1 MKEPY
6 ETPKMVT
13 EKIEEMGS
21 LVASS
26 GTPIAALIPFF
37 GLCPPCAEYNI
48 GHKKQISG
56 HLEDPSIL

>member
-13 EKIEEMGS
+13 ERVEELGV

-26 GTPIAALIPFF
+26 GSPIGALSPNF
-37 GLCPPCAEYNI
+37 GLCPPC
-48 GHKKQISG
+48 S
-56 HLEDPSIL
+56 

>member
-13 EKIEEMGS
+13 ERVEELGV

-26 GTPIAALIPFF
+26 SSPVKALNPFF
-37 GLCPPCAEYNI
+37 GLCPPC
-48 GHKKQISG
+48 
-56 HLEDPSIL
+56 P